1 MKEKNQSKYRKA
13 RRDSKLRRIIT
24 LEAAKM
30 MYERTETEYF
40 TAKRKA
46 ARKMGIDSRY
56 HPSDLPS
63 NCEIRDEIL
72 KVADLYEG
80 EERQR
85 KLQEMRFYALW
96 LMRQLVA
103 FAPKLIGS
111 VWTGHIRKG
120 SDIDIHVFSDSLSP
134 ITQTLDNNGLQHHVE
149 KKRVVKH
156 NVERQFTHLH
166 VHGRFEVELTLYTC
180 DYIHYNFKSSITG
193 KAIEKAT
200 LKELE
205 EYVRE
210 EYGEVDISSEL
221 DKYVSETEC
230 YEMFQMLLLPLENIK
245 GGTMHPEGD
254 TLYHSLQVF
263 ELARREGH
271 GYDIEFLQAALLH
284 DVGKGI
290 DPRDH
295 AEVGADA
302 LAGFVTPRTEFLI
315 RHHSE
320 ALLYKQ
326 GTLGHKK
333 SVELRHSE
341 YFEDLMALREFDN
354 RGRQRGIIV
363 DTVAEALAYL
373 KKLESG
379 FAEK

>member
-1 MKEKNQSKYRKA
+1 MQPKPPSKNRKA
-13 RRDSKLRRIIT
+13 RRDSKMRRIIT

-30 MYERTETEYF
+30 MYERSETEYF

-46 ARKMGIDSRY
+46 ARKMGVDFRY

-63 NCEIRDEIL
+63 NAEIRDEIL

-80 EERQR
+80 EERQG
-85 KLQEMRFYALW
+85 KLQEMRLYALW
-96 LMRQLVA
+96 LMRQFAA
-103 FAPKLIGS
+103 FSPKLIGS

-134 ITQTLDNNGLQHHVE
+134 VTQVLENQGLQYHVE

-156 NVERQFTHLH
+156 NVERQFTHIH
-166 VHGRFEVELTLYTC
+166 VHGRFEVELTLYTN
-180 DYIHYNFKSSITG
+180 DYVHYNFKSSITG

-200 LKELE
+200 LNELE
-205 EYVRE
+205 QFVHEQ
-210 EYGEVDISSEL
+210 YGSIDIDGKL
-221 DKYVSETEC
+221 DSYVSESEC
-230 YEMFQMLLLPLENIK
+230 YEMFQMLLLPLEHIK
-245 GGTMHPEGD
+245 GGVQHPEGD

-263 ELARREGH
+263 ELARREGY

-284 DVGKGI
+284 DVGKAL
-290 DPRDH
+290 DSRDH

-302 LAGFVTPRTEFLI
+302 LAGFVTPRTEFLV
-315 RHHSE
+315 RHHMD
-320 ALLYKQ
+320 ALHYKQ

-333 SVELRHSE
+333 TVELRHSE
-341 YFEDLMALREFDN
+341 FFEDLMELREFDT
-354 RGRQRGIIV
+354 RGRQRGTIV
-363 DTVAEALAYL
+363 DTVEEALEYL

-379 FAEK
+379 FHDT